1 MDTSS
6 IFERGFIS
14 MNRNVQEIVE
24 EVQTQATQLQ
34 DSVLQWVDQAKPKAL
49 EAVQKSKDAVRYAVD
64 HLPENSNKIIA
75 YTAAGL
81 AVGII
86 GYKLGKVRRKD
97 PVIEQ
102 ATLASAKFA
111 AQLSPVFKFLK
122 LWMIY
127 RISV

>member
-1 MDTSS
+1 M
-6 IFERGFIS
+6 
-14 MNRNVQEIVE
+14 
-24 EVQTQATQLQ
+24 
-34 DSVLQWVDQAKPKAL
+34 
-49 EAVQKSKDAVRYAVD
+49 QKLKDAVRNVVD
-64 HLPENSNKIIA
+64 RLHENSEKIIA

-81 AVGII
+81 AVEII
-86 GYKLGKVRRKD
+86 EYKLGKVRRKD

-111 AQLSPVFKFLK
+111 AQLLPVLKFLK